1 MTVLVA
7 LVVGLSVVLAA
18 TGWFLP
24 AAGPWRGVAA
34 AGLAGCVGVLGLVA
48 VLHGPVG
55 TGSSGFPDTLLVSL
69 AAVAVLGG
77 GPLTATVLRLA
88 DGADSGRVRGAHAE
102 QVLRGGAW
110 IGAFERTAVFAALV
124 AGWPEGL
131 AVVLAL
137 KGLGRY
143 SELRADAGGPGEPT
157 APDAGGV
164 AERFIIGTF
173 ASVLWAVACAGAHSG
188 LTR

>member
-1 MTVLVA
+1 MTVLVV
-7 LVVGLSVVLAA
+7 LVVGLAA
-18 TGWFLP
+18 AL
-24 AAGPWRGVAA
+24 AA
-34 AGLAGCVGVLGLVA
+34 AGWILPPDRRWRGLSAAALAACLVTLGLVA

-55 TGSSGFPDTLLVSL
+55 SASSGLSDTLLVTL
-69 AAVAVLGG
+69 FAVAVAGG
-77 GPLTATVLRLA
+77 GPVTAAVLRLA
-88 DGADSGRVRGAHAE
+88 DSADNGRARGEHAE

-110 IGAFERTAVFAALV
+110 IGAFERAAVFGSLV

-143 SELRADAGGPGEPT
+143 SELRADAGPPGAAAT
-157 APDAGGV
+157 ADAGGV

-173 ASVLWAVACAGAHSG
+173 ASVLWAVACAGVLPG

>member
-1 MTVLVA
+1 MTALVTVAVA
-7 LVVGLSVVLAA
+7 LAVALSAV
-18 TGWFLP
+18 GWFLP
-24 AAGPWRGVAA
+24 RSGPCRAVTAVALA
-34 AGLAGCVGVLGLVA
+34 AGLAALGLVA

-55 TGSSGFPDTLLVSL
+55 TASAGFPDALLVNL
-69 AAVAVLGG
+69 FAVAVVGG
-77 GPLTATVLRLA
+77 GPLTAAVLGLA
-88 DGADSGRVRGAHAE
+88 DSADSGRVRGAHAE

-110 IGAFERTAVFAALV
+110 IGAFERTAVFASLV

-143 SELRADAGGPGEPT
+143 SELRADAGEPGRPA

-173 ASVLWAVACAGAHSG
+173 ASVLWAVACAGAHAG